1 MIGELHTI
9 RLVRI
14 VLILFVVE
22 EYFRLKRML
31 DSVFVL
37 LFLLLVQLVR
47 KFVHPMRMFV
57 DIVFLTV

>member
-14 VLILFVVE
+14 VLILFVVG
-22 EYFRLKRML
+22 EYFRLKQML

-47 KFVHPMRMFV
+47 KFVRPMRMFLEV
-57 DIVFLTV
+57 VFLKV

>member
-1 MIGELHTI
+1 VIGELHTI

-14 VLILFVVE
+14 VLMLFVVG

-57 DIVFLTV
+57 DVVFLTV

>member
-1 MIGELHTI
+1 VIGELHTI

-14 VLILFVVE
+14 VLILCVVG
-22 EYFRLKRML
+22 EYFRLKQML

-47 KFVHPMRMFV
+47 KFVRPMRMFV
-57 DIVFLTV
+57 EVVFLKV

>member
-14 VLILFVVE
+14 VLMLFVVG

-47 KFVHPMRMFV
+47 KFVRRLRMFV
-57 DIVFLTV
+57 EVVFLI